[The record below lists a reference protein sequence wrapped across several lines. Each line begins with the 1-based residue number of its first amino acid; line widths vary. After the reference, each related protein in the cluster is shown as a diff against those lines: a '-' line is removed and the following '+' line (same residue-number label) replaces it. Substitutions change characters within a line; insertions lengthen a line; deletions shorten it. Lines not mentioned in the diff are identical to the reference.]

1 MFFPPKAMPDNPVVY
16 QLMPSGPHIKWWRV
30 LLGIPTF
37 ALTYM
42 LLAFALMIAFV
53 PVYGL
58 DNLNQLGNGNI
69 DLQDPTQLA
78 FLTLSLAIAII
89 VSYLAFVLSFG
100 IKPGFLGSVAGKLR
114 WSWMAIAFL
123 ISGFFSFVLI
133 FGTAVVDSGGL
144 PQFNPN
150 PRLALMLILIVCLV
164 PLQSAAEEYV
174 FRGYLPHLISAL
186 LPWRNVALAV
196 GLVASTLLF
205 AAAHGSFD
213 PSTFTQ
219 LGSFAVVAWVLTYR
233 TGGLEAAI
241 AFHAMNNTVIFVLEM
256 FIGKSDSLV
265 GKDTVTPW
273 SGTII
278 TMIAMLIEGAVL
290 LWAYGKWEARKS
302 QRTHLTNP
310 ALRPVP
316 TQEFLYSA
324 YQRGELYP
332 EYFLSYPPAVQAQMV
347 QLYPYLQAQLPA
359 GGQPLISPQAA
370 APVAEQAPYQQY

>member
-1 MFFPPKAMPDNPVVY
+1 MFFPPKAIPDTPVPY
-16 QLMPSGPHIKWWRV
+16 HLLPTGPHIKWWRV
-30 LLGIPTF
+30 LLGLPTF

-42 LLAFALMIAFV
+42 MLVFTIILAFV
-53 PVYGL
+53 PL
-58 DNLNQLGNGNI
+58 FSADNYDQLGKGNI
-69 DLQDPTQLA
+69 NLQDPAQMV
-78 FLTLSLAIAII
+78 FLTLTLAVAII
-89 VSYLAFVLSFG
+89 VVYLTFVVSFG
-100 IKPGFLGSVAGKLR
+100 IKPGFLGSVTGKLR
-114 WSWMAIAFL
+114 WGWMMIAFV

-133 FGTAVVDSGGL
+133 FGTAVAASGGL
-144 PQFNPN
+144 PEFNPN
-150 PRLALMLILIVCLV
+150 PRLALMLVLIVCLV

-174 FRGYLPHLISAL
+174 FRGYIPHLISAL
-186 LPWRNVALAV
+186 LPWRNIALAI
-196 GLVASTLLF
+196 GLVASTVLF

-213 PSTFTQ
+213 PSTFVQ

-241 AFHAMNNTVIFVLEM
+241 AFHAMNNTVIFILEM

-273 SGTII
+273 SNTII

-290 LWAYGKWEARKS
+290 LRAYSKWEARKS

-316 TQEFLYSA
+316 TQEFLYNA

-332 EYFLSYPPAVQAQMV
+332 EYFLSYPPAVQIEMV
-347 QLYPYLQAQLPA
+347 QQYPHLQSQLPVQE
-359 GGQPLISPQAA
+359 QPFATSAQTAT
-370 APVAEQAPYQQY
+370 PVTEQTQHQ